1 MDQIKIGKF
10 ISSRRKEQGL
20 TQRQLAEKL
29 AVSDKTISKWEC
41 GNGLPEVSLML
52 PLCEVLSISVNEL
65 LCGERIVNDDYKQKA
80 EDKMMELIKERNENK
95 KKLILSAVI
104 CFITVLSSCILV
116 MVSGLS
122 TEFTT
127 LTRIGLIVSAVVII
141 ICGIACAVALE
152 FDAGKYEC
160 IKCGHKFV
168 PTVTEYVNA
177 AHTITRRHLKCP
189 NCSKK
194 SWCIRRLG

>member
-10 ISSRRKEQGL
+10 ISGRRKEQGL

-104 CFITVLSSCILV
+104 CFITVL
-116 MVSGLS
+116 
-122 TEFTT
+122 
-127 LTRIGLIVSAVVII
+127 
-141 ICGIACAVALE
+141 
-152 FDAGKYEC
+152 
-160 IKCGHKFV
+160 
-168 PTVTEYVNA
+168 
-177 AHTITRRHLKCP
+177 
-189 NCSKK
+189 
-194 SWCIRRLG
+194 

>member
-10 ISSRRKEQGL
+10 ISNRRKEQGL

-160 IKCGHKFV
+160 RKCGHKFV

-189 NCSKK
+189 NCGKK